1 MLRVEEQNKEDAMIQ
16 YLILLAIIPLSC
28 YELSKLFNYKYKN
41 MICGI
46 SIGLVIAPVSFAL
59 LGFTYIPLIG
69 KLLGLIGLLLYLTHG
84 WVGYL
89 CLIGIGTLEL
99 GVQLTTL
106 QFFMINLV
114 NGLLFAYM
122 YGLIGYIFFDRKLIK
137 GNSLKHF
144 LLKSF

>member
-1 MLRVEEQNKEDAMIQ
+1 
-16 YLILLAIIPLSC
+16 LSC
-28 YELSKLFNYKYKN
+28 FELNKLINFKFRN
-41 MICGI
+41 MVYGI

-69 KLLGLIGLLLYLTHG
+69 KLLGLIGLLLHLTHG

-89 CLIGIGTLEL
+89 CLIGTGSLEL
-99 GVQLTTL
+99 GVQITAL
-106 QFFMINLV
+106 QLAMVNVV
-114 NGLLFAYM
+114 NGLLFAYA

-137 GNSLKHF
+137 KNPLKHF